1 MCHLCVCGEKM
12 LSKLLKRSFNLL
24 PSLKKIDNS
33 IAIVYDINESIS
45 SFPNGSGFGPNGLS
59 PHVFQR
65 PFFLKSNGSAGLEC
79 LKNLTKLVNKIANNK
94 VPENIRPFF

>member
-1 MCHLCVCGEKM
+1 MGAKICECHLCVCGEKM

-59 PHVFQR
+59 PHVYER
-65 PFFLKSNGSAGLEC
+65 PIFLSLMEVRVSS
-79 LKNLTKLVNKIANNK
+79 
-94 VPENIRPFF
+94 F